1 MGKQKLS
8 KLEIEIIVAFLEA
21 NIKSGKPTVQ
31 EVIGYLKR
39 KYNLHYPE
47 KIIDLDRKEQRY

>member
-1 MGKQKLS
+1 MEKQKVS
-8 KLEIEIIVAFLEA
+8 KFDIEIVVALLEA

-47 KIIDLDRKEQRY
+47 KIVDLDRKEQRY

>member
-21 NIKSGKPTVQ
+21 NLRVGKPTIR
-31 EVIGYLKR
+31 EVISYLKR
-39 KYNLHYPE
+39 KYNLFYPE